1 MAKDEKTRGRGRPK
15 RRRRVQSLPPAG
27 RFEPVGSSRGS
38 GQEVKLSLDEVEA
51 LRLADLEA
59 IYHEEAATA
68 MGVSRSTYGRVLE
81 SARHKVALAL
91 WGGSALV
98 IDGGPIDVRDDGH
111 TGRGRGLGR
120 GMGRGGGN
128 RSVEGR
134 HLDGGRGR
142 STNSGGEGERG
153 SRREEGGLGF
163 GAHGACICPKC
174 GRTQEHQPGRPCK
187 REQCPECGVALLREG
202 GEHHRA
208 VVESREKKKG

>member
-1 MAKDEKTRGRGRPK
+1 MEKDDTSRGRGRPK

-27 RFEPVGSSRGS
+27 RFEPVGASRAS
-38 GQEVKLSLDEVEA
+38 GQDVELSLDEVEA

-91 WGGSALV
+91 WGGSARV
-98 IDGGPIDVRDDGH
+98 IEGGAIALRDDGPA
-111 TGRGRGLGR
+111 GRGRGLGR
-120 GMGRGGGN
+120 GTGRGGGN
-128 RSVEGR
+128 RSG
-134 HLDGGRGR
+134 GGRQLD
-142 STNSGGEGERG
+142 
-153 SRREEGGLGF
+153 GGLGF

-187 REQCPECGVALLREG
+187 RERCPECGVALLREG

-208 VVESREKKKG
+208 VVESREKKK

>member
-1 MAKDEKTRGRGRPK
+1 M
-15 RRRRVQSLPPAG
+15 QSLPPAG
-27 RFEPVGSSRGS
+27 RYEPVGASADS

-91 WGGSALV
+91 WGGVALV
-98 IDGGPIDVRDDGH
+98 IDGGISDIRYDGP

-120 GMGRGGGN
+120 GMGRRGRDGT
-128 RSVEGR
+128 SVDGDGDSGR
-134 HLDGGRGR
+134 GCSQPPDGLDERGRGR
-142 STNSGGEGERG
+142 T
-153 SRREEGGLGF
+153 EGGLGF

-174 GRTQEHQPGRPCK
+174 GKTQEHRPGRPCK
-187 REQCPECGVALLREG
+187 RERCPECGVALLREG
-202 GEHHRA
+202 GDHHRA
-208 VVESREKKKG
+208 VVESREKK